1 MRKLSEVLVK
11 SGVEIYRDII
21 PVALFSAG
29 SSVLLIPIL
38 MFAPIPVA
46 VLLLAIMY
54 MPLLFGVCYAVH
66 HRLERKERR
75 NGLRDMWEGT
85 WRGLLP
91 GGVTGLLFALLGF
104 ILWSTWWYY
113 GGRDSM
119 AGIAI
124 GMFQTFFVIL
134 ALISQFYTWQLIL
147 QKGMGTLQAMGESVK
162 LFFRYPGYTVA
173 ACFQAVLLTAL
184 LVLTVVGFGALFAG
198 MFAIY
203 QHKATLNLIEP
214 EEESISSSSGNDHQQ
229 TGWLSEGHVS

>member
-1 MRKLSEVLVK
+1 MRKLSEVVVK

-46 VLLLAIMY
+46 VLLLAIIY

-75 NGLRDMWEGT
+75 NALRDIWEGT
-85 WRGLLP
+85 LRGLLP
-91 GGVTGLLFALLGF
+91 GGVTGLLVALLGF

-113 GGRDSM
+113 GGKGNMTGM
-119 AGIAI
+119 AV

-134 ALISQFYTWQLIL
+134 AFISQFYTWQLML
-147 QKGMGTLQAMGESVK
+147 QKGMGFLQAMGESVK
-162 LFFRYPGYTVA
+162 LFFRYPGYTIA
-173 ACFQAVLLTAL
+173 ACFQVVCLSGLLM
-184 LVLTVVGFGALFAG
+184 LTVVGFGALFAG

-203 QHKATLNLIEP
+203 QHKAASNLIEP
-214 EEESISSSSGNDHQQ
+214 EEKSISSRGNDHQQ
-229 TGWLSEGHVS
+229 AGWVSEGHVS

>member
-46 VLLLAIMY
+46 VLLLAVIY

-75 NGLRDMWEGT
+75 NGLRDLWEGALK
-85 WRGLLP
+85 GLLP

-113 GGRDSM
+113 GGQGSM
-119 AGIAI
+119 TGMAV

-134 ALISQFYTWQLIL
+134 AVISQFYTWQLIL
-147 QKGMGTLQAMGESVK
+147 QKGMGILQAMGESVK
-162 LFFRYPGYTVA
+162 LFFRYPGYTIA
-173 ACFQAVLLTAL
+173 ACFQALCFTAL
-184 LVLTVVGFGALFAG
+184 LMLTVVGFGALFAG

-203 QHKATLNLIEP
+203 QHKVTLNLIEP
-214 EEESISSSSGNDHQQ
+214 EEEAVSSSSGNDHQQ

>member
-21 PVALFSAG
+21 PVALYSVG
-29 SSVLLIPIL
+29 SSVVLVPIL
-38 MFAPIPVA
+38 MFAPIPLA
-46 VLLLAIMY
+46 VLLLAVIY
-54 MPLLFGVCYAVH
+54 MPLLFGVSYAVH

-85 WRGLLP
+85 LKGLLP
-91 GGVTGLLFALLGF
+91 GGVTGLLFAVLGF

-113 GGRDSM
+113 GGQGGM
-119 AGIAI
+119 AGMAV

-134 ALISQFYTWQLIL
+134 ALISQFYTWQLVL
-147 QKGMGTLQAMGESVK
+147 QRGMGTLQAMGESVK

-173 ACFQAVLLTAL
+173 ACFQAVCLTAL
-184 LVLTVVGFGALFAG
+184 LMLTVVGFGALFAG

-203 QHKATLNLIEP
+203 QHKVTFNLIEP
-214 EEESISSSSGNDHQQ
+214 EEEAVLSSGNEHQQ
-229 TGWLSEGHVS
+229 AGWLSEGHVS